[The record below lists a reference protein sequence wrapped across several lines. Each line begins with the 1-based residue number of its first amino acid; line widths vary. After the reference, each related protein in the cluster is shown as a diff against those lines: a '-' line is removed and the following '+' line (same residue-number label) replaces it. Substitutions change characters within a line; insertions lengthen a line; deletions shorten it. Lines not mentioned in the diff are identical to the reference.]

1 MSVDMS
7 KKAVTFRLKRLSQL
21 RKLSVSLS
29 KAKKVTS
36 TNKVSESKTNNPKE
50 KAK

>member
-7 KKAVTFRLKRLSQL
+7 AKAVTFRLKRLSQL
-21 RKLSVSLS
+21 RELSVSLS
-29 KAKKVTS
+29 KAKKVEPTKDKNEN
-36 TNKVSESKTNNPKE
+36 NKPKE